1 MERQDLAEDDALTV
15 RELRRRRAHR
25 RAGMTLI
32 EVIFAIVI
40 MSGAMLGLAAF
51 SRKFQRSTTDATVTA
66 LASDLAVRRL
76 EEIKGYTVYSTLVAT
91 YNGTTETFTSDPG
104 YTGFSRATAAVRCSG
119 CPNGVNDYITVTVTI
134 SGRSLAT
141 PLAKTTVIANF

>member
-1 MERQDLAEDDALTV
+1 MERHHLAEDDPVTV
-15 RELRRRRAHR
+15 TARRRRQERR

-40 MSGAMLGLAAF
+40 LSGAMLGLAAF
-51 SRKFQRSTTDATVTA
+51 SRKFQRSTTNATVTA
-66 LASDLAVRRL
+66 LASDLAVRRI

-91 YNGTTETFTSDPG
+91 YHGTTETFTSDPS
-104 YTGFSRATAAVRCSG
+104 YDGFTRTTAAVRCSG
-119 CPNGVNDYITVTVTI
+119 CPDSVNDYITVTVTV
-134 SGRSLAT
+134 SGRSQTT

>member
-1 MERQDLAEDDALTV
+1 MTV
-15 RELRRRRAHR
+15 GEICRRAAPRQAPR

-40 MSGAMLGLAAF
+40 LSGAMLGLAAF

-66 LASDLAVRRL
+66 LASDLSVRRL
-76 EEIKGYTVYSTLVAT
+76 EEIKGYTVYSTLIST
-91 YNGTTETFTSDPG
+91 YNGTSETFTSDPT
-104 YTGFSRATAAVRCSG
+104 YNGFTRATAAVRCSG
-119 CPNGVNDYITVTVTI
+119 CPDGVNDYITVTVTI
-134 SGRSLAT
+134 SGRSLTT